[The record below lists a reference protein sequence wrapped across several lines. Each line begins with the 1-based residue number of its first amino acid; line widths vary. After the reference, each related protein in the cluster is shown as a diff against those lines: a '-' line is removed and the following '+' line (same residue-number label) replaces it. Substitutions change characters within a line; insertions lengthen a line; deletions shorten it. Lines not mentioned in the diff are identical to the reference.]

1 MVKDPLFKRSFSISD
16 AVRPLLYPLFQSKIG
31 PCYSPMGPRPAIT
44 RLCLNWQALALTGQR
59 IPSVIQNQKPE
70 AAALRAALQPCRCP
84 SMTTQPLRFH
94 RSDNAVNI
102 TQVRYEVP

>member
-1 MVKDPLFKRSFSISD
+1 MRLFSSWQVLAF
-16 AVRPLLYPLFQSKIG
+16 
-31 PCYSPMGPRPAIT
+31 MGQ
-44 RLCLNWQALALTGQR
+44 C

-94 RSDNAVNI
+94 RVDNAVDI
-102 TQVRYEVP
+102 AKIRYELP